1 MDLEDD
7 ERVKLLRDLIQFERD
22 PAKLALLA
30 QQLLDLLDEKKSE
43 AETLS

>member
-1 MDLEDD
+1 MDLEND
-7 ERVKLLRDLIQFERD
+7 ERVKLLRDQIQTERD

-30 QQLLDLLDEKKSE
+30 QQLLDLLEEKPK